1 MFSTQNQVD
10 LEAGLK
16 QLVDDE
22 GYAYAAGYMG
32 SMMKEMLNLLPKR
45 KQKEFL
51 QQLQARNDNF
61 QVEVQSL
68 GNGAMVKIRRKDRGG
83 PSDPSTERHWSM

>member
-22 GYAYAAGYMG
+22 GYAYAAGYMS

-51 QQLQARNDNF
+51 NLLPKRKQKEFLQQL
-61 QVEVQSL
+61 
-68 GNGAMVKIRRKDRGG
+68 
-83 PSDPSTERHWSM
+83 